1 MEASV
6 KDAEGF
12 DFICPDCTRCFR
24 DDPSACPGCGRRR
37 PGQGWHRTVSSPHA
51 YLGQIVQER
60 YRLEQFL
67 GGGGAGQV
75 YRARDVEL
83 ARPVALKILDVSDSS
98 TSGRLDR
105 VQRRFKNE
113 VEALSRIRNPHVIN
127 IHESMMLEGG
137 VPAMLT
143 EFIEGRTLG
152 EIIEESGEI
161 ELDASLVL
169 AHQIANALHEAH
181 LRGVIHRDIKPDNVI
196 VEQLPASGWFARLLD
211 FGLVHL
217 VDTQRQT
224 RGFQGTPLYAA
235 PEQCRDDEQL
245 TPAADIYSLGCLL
258 FSLVT
263 GRPPFDYRDA
273 RALIFAHVDEEP
285 PELSEVADR
294 DIPSDL
300 DALVDSMLQ
309 KSPEDRPESLS
320 RVVGE
325 LESLIQGLEGAQASS
340 VSFETGGGLEDS
352 TSSLH
357 PETSFGLNRDD
368 SIADSFAEHEGD
380 APDTRR
386 LAQLVQFVDL
396 RERYEEF
403 QGPIVATTIDGEGD
417 CAAVSDAAGGVY
429 AMSVRGERFCESY
442 QPAETRV
449 MSLTASS
456 RIGCLFGVTERG
468 IILRWE
474 LARPQAPP
482 ERVFEIGRY
491 VIALDTDPRGQKLYW
506 VTDAG
511 KLWRRDSRLDR
522 VEVVCS
528 LPASTTHLEVADD
541 GSTAVTGGST
551 GEVRKTT
558 WPDDMADTSTF
569 AALDSGVDALYYKNS
584 ASVTLVVC
592 DDGSLYGGRVD
603 EDDLQL
609 LDSSVT
615 TVRDIGVTGDLQ
627 MMGLGVR
634 GETVQT
640 WRLRY
645 EKFERRLSWFEKR
658 SSTTNTRIPKD
669 MLAGGQS
676 D

>member
-1 MEASV
+1 
-6 KDAEGF
+6 
-12 DFICPDCTRCFR
+12 
-24 DDPSACPGCGRRR
+24 
-37 PGQGWHRTVSSPHA
+37 
-51 YLGQIVQER
+51 
-60 YRLEQFL
+60 
-67 GGGGAGQV
+67 V
-75 YRARDVEL
+75 YRAHDVEL
-83 ARPVALKILDVSDSS
+83 DRPVALKILDVSATSTDS
-98 TSGRLDR
+98 RLDR
-105 VQRRFKNE
+105 VQRRFRNE

-152 EIIEESGEI
+152 EIIDDAEEI
-161 ELDASLVL
+161 ELNATLVL
-169 AHQIANALHEAH
+169 AHQIANGLHEAH

-217 VDTQRQT
+217 VDTKRQT

-235 PEQCRDDEQL
+235 PEQCRDDEKL
-245 TPAADIYSLGCLL
+245 TPAADIYSLGCVM

-263 GRPPFDYRDA
+263 GRPPFDYQDA
-273 RALIFAHVDEEP
+273 RALIFAHVDEAAP
-285 PELSEVADR
+285 DLSEVADR
-294 DIPSDL
+294 DIPPEL

-309 KSPEDRPESLS
+309 KAPGDRPDDLS
-320 RVVGE
+320 HVAGE
-325 LESLIQGLEGAQASS
+325 LEALIQGLEGARSSS
-340 VSFETGGGLEDS
+340 VSFETGGGLEES

-396 RERYEEF
+396 RERYEDF
-403 QGPIVATTIDGEGD
+403 RGPIVAATIDGEGD
-417 CAAVSDAAGGVY
+417 CAAVSDAEGGVY
-429 AMSVRGERFCESY
+429 ATSVRGERFCERY
-442 QPAETRV
+442 RPADTRV

-456 RIGCLFGVTERG
+456 RIGCLFGVTETG
-468 IILRWE
+468 VILRWE
-474 LARPQAPP
+474 LARPNAPP
-482 ERVFEIGRY
+482 ERVLEIGRY

-506 VTDAG
+506 VTDTG

-522 VEVVCS
+522 VDVVCN

-541 GSTAVTGGST
+541 GSTAVTAGSN

-558 WPDDMADTSTF
+558 WTEDTADSSTF
-569 AALDSGVDALYYKNS
+569 AALDAGVDALFYANN

-615 TVRDIGVTGDLQ
+615 KVRDIGVTGDLQ
-627 MMGLGVR
+627 IVGLGVR

-658 SSTTNTRIPKD
+658 SSTKKTRMPRER
-669 MLAGGQS
+669 LAGDQS
-676 D
+676 E